1 MKSLLDFFSQNKAPV
16 TQTFQGASTTA
27 DPLIRQEMAVLSNL
41 DSESTGVLEQAL
53 NEAKNHHQSFIEPMH
68 IFLGLL
74 SNSDV
79 SNTLNK
85 FSIDISKLI
94 REIQSLQTDGKYL
107 GEPLLSEESKQVF
120 EDAYSQVKK
129 RGDNLIKPNDI
140 LLSIFSKSLQISKLL
155 EQQGVKG
162 EQLGQEISE
171 HKQYS
176 AGGLEKYGVDLTKQA
191 QEGKLDP
198 VASREKEIDRLIHI
212 LLRRTKNNPLI
223 IGDAGV
229 GKTAIVEG
237 LAQLIVS
244 RKVPQ
249 ELSGKKIVKLD
260 VSSLIAGA
268 THRGEFEERLQ
279 NIIKETI
286 ASKNQTVL
294 FIDEIHTLI
303 GTGDSEGSMDA
314 SNILKPH
321 LSRGELQMIGTTT
334 TAEYRR
340 YFEKDRAFSRRFQ
353 PILIEEPTEDQ
364 ALLMISTLK
373 QKYEQFHN
381 VTFSREALQ
390 AAVHLSKRYVGE
402 RFLPDKAIDLLDEA
416 AANIK
421 ITHGK
426 GEKPD
431 SIVKPE
437 DIEQVVSLW
446 TGIPITRLTEK
457 ESEKLLQLEQLIHQ
471 NIISQNRAV
480 EAVSEAVRRGRIGLS
495 NTQRPIASF
504 IFLGPTGVGKTELAK
519 TLANIL
525 FGSKD
530 ATIRLDMSEFME
542 KHEVAKLLGAP
553 PGYIGYE
560 EGGQLTEAVRFKPY
574 SIVLLDEIEKAHPD
588 VFNILLQI
596 LEDGRLTDNKG
607 NTVSFKNTIIIA
619 TSNVGSEMIRDH
631 IQNKDNQTTVQTI
644 PLQKL
649 IMDELSKFFK
659 PELLNR
665 FDEIVMFEPLT
676 PQDMVQVTNLGIKS
690 TKEKLKE
697 QNIQLEIS
705 QTALSQ
711 LAKEGY
717 DPVYGARP
725 LRRLIQT
732 TIENPISLFLINHSL
747 VAGEI
752 IIVDYDAQN
761 DRFVFNKSPQ
771 QSTAKPHPQEEGLIH
786 G

>member
-1 MKSLLDFFSQNKAPV
+1 MKSLLDFFSLNTHPSVNQTTQV
-16 TQTFQGASTTA
+16 TTTIT
-27 DPLIRQEMAVLSNL
+27 DPLVRQEMAVLSNL
-41 DSESTGVLEQAL
+41 DSESIGVLEQAL
-53 NEAKNHHQSFIEPMH
+53 NEAKNYHQSFIEPMH
-68 IFLGLL
+68 ILLGLL
-74 SNSDV
+74 SNNDV

-94 REIQSLQTDGKYL
+94 REVRSLQTDGKFS

-129 RGDNLIKPNDI
+129 RGDNLIRPNDI

-155 EQQGVKG
+155 EQQGIKG
-162 EQLGQEISE
+162 EQLRQEISE

-191 QEGKLDP
+191 QEDKLDP

-229 GKTAIVEG
+229 GKTAVVEG
-237 LAQLIVS
+237 LAQMIIHQ
-244 RKVPQ
+244 KVPQ
-249 ELSGKKIVKLD
+249 QLNGRRIIKLD

-286 ASKNQTVL
+286 ATKNKTIL
-294 FIDEIHTLI
+294 FIDELHTLI
-303 GTGDSEGSMDA
+303 GAGDTEGSIDA

-321 LSRGELQMIGTTT
+321 LSRGELQVIGTTT

-353 PILIEEPTEDQ
+353 PILVEEPTEEQ
-364 ALLMISTLK
+364 ALLMISVLK

-381 VTFSREALQ
+381 VIFSQEAIQ

-416 AANIK
+416 AANVK
-421 ITHGK
+421 IAQSRGQKSDSVVK
-426 GEKPD
+426 G
-431 SIVKPE
+431 E
-437 DIEQVVSLW
+437 DIEQVVSAW

-471 NIISQNRAV
+471 NIISQNHAV
-480 EAVSEAVRRGRIGLS
+480 SAVSESVRRGRIGLS
-495 NTQRPIASF
+495 NAQRPIASF

-519 TLANIL
+519 TLADIL
-525 FGSKD
+525 FGSKE

-553 PGYIGYE
+553 PGYVGYE
-560 EGGQLTEAVRFKPY
+560 EGGQLTEAVRTKPY

-619 TSNVGSEMIRDH
+619 TSNIGSDMVRNH
-631 IQNKDNQTTVQTI
+631 LQHKDDQTNQKM

-665 FDEIVMFEPLT
+665 FDEIVIFEPLT
-676 PQDMVQVTNLGIKS
+676 IQDMISVARLGIEE
-690 TKEKLKE
+690 TKKKLKE
-697 QNIQLEIS
+697 QNIQLDLS
-705 QTALSQ
+705 QAALSQ

-732 TIENPISLFLINHSL
+732 TIENPISVFLINHSL
-747 VAGEI
+747 VSGEVI
-752 IIVDYDAQN
+752 TVDYDSQN

-771 QSTAKPHPQEEGLIH
+771 QPSNTPATGGGLNA
-786 G
+786 